1 MKAKVLAVIP
11 ARLQSRRFPNKVLY
25 PYHGMPLLYYVWQEV
40 CSAGAIDRLVIATD
54 SREIEREATGFGAE
68 VFRTSTRH
76 KTGTD
81 RAAEVAE
88 SLDGDIIL
96 NIQADNFGLRHA
108 VLGRVI
114 KQMKSDRSIEVATL
128 ARRIES
134 DEELFDPNLVKVIA
148 SKNGQALWFS
158 RYPLPYLQK
167 ADSRP
172 RMEQHKFYGHIGVYF
187 FRRTALRFFADTG
200 RGPLEKA
207 ESLEQLRILENGKT
221 MRVFHT
227 TMCSI
232 SVDSP
237 GDVKKL
243 AFIFN

>member
-11 ARLQSRRFPNKVLY
+11 ARLHSRRFPNKVLY
-25 PYHGMPLLYYVWQEV
+25 PYHGMPLLYYVWKEV
-40 CSAGAIDRLVIATD
+40 CSASMINRLVIATD
-54 SREIEREATGFGAE
+54 SREIERKATGFGAE
-68 VFRTSTRH
+68 VFRTSVSH
-76 KTGTD
+76 KTGSD

-134 DEELFDPNLVKVIA
+134 DEELFDPNLVKVIT

-158 RYPLPYLQK
+158 RYPLPYLQRV
-167 ADSRP
+167 DNRP
-172 RMEQHKFYGHIGVYF
+172 RVEQHKFYGHVGVYF
-187 FRRTALRFFADTG
+187 FRRAALRLFAEIG
-200 RGPLEKA
+200 RGPFEKA
-207 ESLEQLRILENGKT
+207 ESLEQLRILENGST

-227 TMCSI
+227 TMRSI

-243 AFIFN
+243 ASIYN